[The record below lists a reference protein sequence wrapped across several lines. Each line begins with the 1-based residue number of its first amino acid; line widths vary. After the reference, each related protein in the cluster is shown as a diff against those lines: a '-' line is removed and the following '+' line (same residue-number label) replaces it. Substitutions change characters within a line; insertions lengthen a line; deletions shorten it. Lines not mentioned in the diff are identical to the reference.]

1 MKRWGLSPEAIA
13 DLGNRLEQFWRY
25 YGQWTRTRT
34 RDTSAYGLSYVSGML
49 RLKGSRRMADVA
61 RDAQV
66 GEQNMQHFM
75 SYSPWSGPALIEQ
88 VQQAIGERREL
99 QGGMLILDESADE
112 KSGDKSAGTGRQHNG
127 RMGKIDECQV
137 GVYLAY
143 AKEQHWTLWDGRL
156 FIPEKWFS
164 AEAAA
169 RRAKA
174 EIPGERSFQTKVEL
188 GWQMLEQAKA
198 TGLVFEAVAFDSLYG
213 RSYWL
218 REQCAQASL
227 EYYADIPN
235 NYLLYRAVPVLEFEQ
250 GKRGQPLQKFTVVGQ
265 AALKAADFVR
275 LPQTIW
281 QTIPLRPTERG
292 QMQVEFARYPV
303 WTVSSTGTVREET
316 LLLKREGPTIRYSL
330 TNAPSSTPLAT
341 LAYRKCQRYFVE
353 RSLQDAKSELGM
365 ADFQALKYRA
375 WEHHLALTILASWF
389 IAETRLDWAEEFPP
403 DAQLLRDYE
412 TDVLPHLSLSNVCE
426 LLRAALPLRQL
437 STQQAA
443 ALVIQH
449 LDNRTRSRRSRLRKP
464 SGP

>member
-1 MKRWGLSPEAIA
+1 MSSEAIA
-13 DLGNRLEQFWRY
+13 DLGSRLEQFWRY

-34 RDTSAYGLSYVSGML
+34 RDTSAYGLSYVSGLL
-49 RLKGSRRMADVA
+49 RMKGSRTMADMA
-61 RDAQV
+61 REAQV
-66 GEQNMQHFM
+66 AEQNMQHFM
-75 SYSPWSGPALIEQ
+75 SYSPWSGQALIEQ
-88 VQQAIGERREL
+88 VQHAIAERPEW

-112 KSGDKSAGTGRQHNG
+112 KSGDSSAGAGRQHNG
-127 RMGKIDECQV
+127 RMGKVDESQV

-143 AKEQHWTLWDGRL
+143 AKNQHWTLWDGCL

-164 AEAAA
+164 ASAAQ

-174 EIPGERSFQTKVEL
+174 EIPSERHFQTKVEL
-188 GWQMLEQAKA
+188 GWHMIERAQAN
-198 TGLVFEAVAFDSLYG
+198 GLTFQAVAFDSLYG

-218 REQCAQASL
+218 RERCEQASL

-235 NYLLYRAVPVLEFEQ
+235 NYPLYRQAPVLEFEP
-250 GKRGQPLQKFTVVGQ
+250 GKRGKPTRKFTIIGQ
-265 AALKAADFVR
+265 VALKAADFAR

-281 QTIPLRPTERG
+281 ENITLRPTERG
-292 QMQVEFARYPV
+292 QMQVAFARYRV

-316 LLLKREGPTIRYSL
+316 LLLKRERQTIRYSL
-330 TNAPSSTPLAT
+330 TNAPPSTDLAT

-375 WEHHLALTILASWF
+375 WEHHLALTLVASWF
-389 IAETRLDWAEEFPP
+389 IAETRMDWAEEFPP
-403 DAQLLRDYE
+403 DSQLLRHYE
-412 TDVLPHLSLSNVCE
+412 TEVLPRLSMSNVCE

-437 STQQAA
+437 SSQEAA

-449 LDNRTRSRRSRLRKP
+449 LDNRTRSRRSRLRKH